1 MNMEI
6 PTNLKYAQTHEWARV
21 EGDVVVVGITD
32 FAQKQ
37 LGDIV
42 FIELPAI
49 GKKVKQAENLGTIE
63 SAKAVG
69 ELLSP
74 VSGEVIEVNKAVE
87 GDPAVVNS
95 APYENGW
102 LVKLKVGN
110 AADLDKLLTPA
121 QYAEI
126 AK

>member
-49 GKKVKQAENLGTIE
+49 GKKVKQAENLGTSE
-63 SAKAVG
+63 SAKSVG